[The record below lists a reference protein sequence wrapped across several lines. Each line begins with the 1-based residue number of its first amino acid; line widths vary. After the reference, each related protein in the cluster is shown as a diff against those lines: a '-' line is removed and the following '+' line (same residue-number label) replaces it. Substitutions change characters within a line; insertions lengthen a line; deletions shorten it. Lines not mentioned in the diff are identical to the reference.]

1 MKAMTGPA
9 ERVGLLIRVLT
20 LALIG
25 SSLHG
30 PTAAQIKRLDP
41 TALLDAYAQGH
52 HDETL
57 TPVRLA
63 TRDQAREFRQHLVL
77 SGTQWVDA
85 APADRSRRALVAAAF
100 ALEAERIRAERG
112 EWTDP
117 GDDEVCAGRC
127 VIEWACT
134 LLQSR
139 GAPDEGER
147 VWMLA
152 SIALAGGVRDWTF
165 LQSPLSRPT
174 QKTVERGHVHHAIA
188 RMPDEPRFRLARAV
202 ALSSRQPV
210 MGEME
215 TARDGTRTAQIP
227 NPLVRMIEVP
237 SFVLSG
243 LEQRRTTLI
252 EYSREELE
260 KLVSV
265 AGVGDEART
274 RLGYLLWARG
284 EAEPAL
290 ATLRAAGESAQDPD
304 LKYLAHFLAAQ
315 TAQALGDFRAAETHY
330 TAALAARPHSQS
342 ATLGLATLLYLR
354 GEAHQSYDLMNASR
368 SGRPRDDDPWRMFF
382 YGDFPKLPALVDELR
397 RVVRP

>member
-1 MKAMTGPA
+1 
-9 ERVGLLIRVLT
+9 
-20 LALIG
+20 
-25 SSLHG
+25 
-30 PTAAQIKRLDP
+30 
-41 TALLDAYAQGH
+41 
-52 HDETL
+52 
-57 TPVRLA
+57 
-63 TRDQAREFRQHLVL
+63 
-77 SGTQWVDA
+77 
-85 APADRSRRALVAAAF
+85 
-100 ALEAERIRAERG
+100 
-112 EWTDP
+112 
-117 GDDEVCAGRC
+117 
-127 VIEWACT
+127 
-134 LLQSR
+134 
-139 GAPDEGER
+139 
-147 VWMLA
+147 MLA

-215 TARDGTRTAQIP
+215 TARDGTRTSQIP
-227 NPLVRMIEVP
+227 NPLVRVIEAP

-260 KLVSV
+260 KPGVR
-265 AGVGDEART
+265 AGSWRRSSSPIG
-274 RLGYLLWARG
+274 LPLWARG

-290 ATLRAAGESAQDPD
+290 ATLRAAGESARIQTSSTSQIFWRRRPHRRSAIFA
-304 LKYLAHFLAAQ
+304 LRKRTTLRRSRTSALAVGDAR
-315 TAQALGDFRAAETHY
+315 ALRRSSTF
-330 TAALAARPHSQS
+330 AARPISHTTSS
-342 ATLGLATLLYLR
+342 
-354 GEAHQSYDLMNASR
+354 NASR